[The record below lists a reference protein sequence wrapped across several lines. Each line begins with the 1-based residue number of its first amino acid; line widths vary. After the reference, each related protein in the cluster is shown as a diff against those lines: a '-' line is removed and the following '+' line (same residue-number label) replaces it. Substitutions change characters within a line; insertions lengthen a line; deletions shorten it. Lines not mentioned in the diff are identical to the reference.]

1 MKITDFKITNW
12 EGKAERAIGDAN
24 GPYGSNRLPGSFLEI
39 YTDEGITGYS
49 LIGNGFVEKLFP
61 LLEGKDPRSVAGL
74 WKEMNDLV
82 FKGGNEGERCD
93 AISAIDLALWDL
105 KAKIAD
111 QPLWKL
117 LGSSTNSVKAYA
129 SGIDLNLTDDEIYK
143 FYSRMAD
150 MGIDAGKL
158 KVGLD
163 LDSDEKRL
171 GIMKDA
177 LSKANDRPLLCIDS
191 NEYWSPKQAIRFIT
205 EIEQTFDLTWA
216 EEPARR
222 WDFIGL
228 KKVSDGIKTA
238 VCAGENLKTLGD
250 FLPYFHHKSADVIQV
265 SSGIGGI
272 TTAMQLA
279 DAAYGFELPITL
291 GGSFGHVHAH
301 MAPAIPNFMVMEIT
315 QEEPDPCMS
324 WDVTFEN
331 GYAIPGNKPGIGV
344 EINFDILE
352 KMKVEKTSP
361 STQAS
366 PFGRRP
372 GAGLYQV
379 PPTKEEIENS
389 ERLNK

>member
-1 MKITDFKITNW
+1 MKITDFKITYW

-39 YTDEGITGYS
+39 FTDEGITGYS

-61 LLEGKDPRSVAGL
+61 LLEGKDPRSVVGL

-191 NEYWSPKQAIRFIT
+191 NEYWSPKQAIRFISKL
-205 EIEQTFDLTWA
+205 EEKFDITWA

-222 WDFIGL
+222 WDYNGL
-228 KKVSDGIKTA
+228 KKVSDNIKAA
-238 VCAGENLKTLGD
+238 VATGENINDLAEFMPLIDNGAVD
-250 FLPYFHHKSADVIQV
+250 IVEV
-265 SSGIGGI
+265 GMG
-272 TTAMQLA
+272 TTGLTGAMKVA
-279 DAAYGFELPITL
+279 NMAYAYELPVAMMNCPGNTM
-291 GGSFGHVHAH
+291 AH
-301 MAPAIPNFMVMEIT
+301 LATNLPNHMMMEVV
-315 QEEPDPCMS
+315 D
-324 WDVTFEN
+324 N
-331 GYAIPGNKPGIGV
+331 GRELFFNTDHHIADGKIILGNKPGFGIDV
-344 EINFDILE
+344 DFEELNKL
-352 KMKVEKTSP
+352 KVEKH
-361 STQAS
+361 STLKHES
-366 PFGRRP
+366 YPFPRRE
-372 GAGLYQV
+372 GAGLII
-379 PPTKEEIENS
+379 KSLE
-389 ERLNK
+389 KD